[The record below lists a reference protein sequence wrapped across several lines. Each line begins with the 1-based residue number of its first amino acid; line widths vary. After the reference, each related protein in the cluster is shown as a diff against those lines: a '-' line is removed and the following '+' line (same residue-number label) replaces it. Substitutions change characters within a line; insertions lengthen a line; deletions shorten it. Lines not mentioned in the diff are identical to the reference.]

1 MSLAGPPGHLV
12 RRFASFLTARG
23 LDADEQR
30 WVADRLRDGEVHA
43 FWSQPVADQ
52 RHAHDGARHVAARV
66 VDRPDLVR
74 AALLHDIGKRHARL
88 GAIGRSLATVAAA
101 LGSRGLGS
109 RGLGIRGPAAFDRYT
124 RHGPVGAEEL
134 AAAGAERLVVD
145 FAATHHGSRPATIP
159 ADEWALLEQADQV
172 T

>member
-1 MSLAGPPGHLV
+1 MSLAGPPGHLT

-23 LDADEQR
+23 LDAGEQR
-30 WVADRLRDGEVHA
+30 WVAARLRDDEVA
-43 FWSQPVADQ
+43 PFWSQPVADQ
-52 RHAHDGARHVAARV
+52 RHAHDCARHVAARV
-66 VDRPDLVR
+66 ADRPDLVR

-101 LGSRGLGS
+101 LRS
-109 RGLGIRGPAAFDRYT
+109 RGLGIRGPASFDRYT

-134 AAAGAERLVVD
+134 AATGAERLVVE
-145 FAATHHGSRPATIP
+145 FTAAHHGPRPATIP
-159 ADEWALLEQADQV
+159 ADEWALLKQADQV

>member
-1 MSLAGPPGHLV
+1 VPLAGHPGHLI
-12 RRFASFLTARG
+12 RRFASFVTARG
-23 LDADEQR
+23 LDAEEQR
-30 WVADRLRDGEVHA
+30 WVADRLRDAEVAA
-43 FWSQPVADQ
+43 FWSQPIADQ
-52 RHAHDGARHVAARV
+52 RHAHDCARHVAARV
-66 VDRPDLVR
+66 TDRPDLVR

-101 LGSRGLGS
+101 FGF
-109 RGLGIRGPAAFDRYT
+109 RGPGSFDRYT

-145 FAATHHGSRPATIP
+145 FAAAHHGSRPTTIP
-159 ADEWALLEQADQV
+159 ADEWTLLHQADQV